1 MSRNPPSHFHS
12 TNQRIKMKQQIDIR
26 KYASFFHDGS
36 LFSITIQEST
46 ILMKMCSAEITPEY
60 IKENI
65 ELSKA
70 HTLMG
75 ILHIQGVR
83 DVQISSNILLD
94 NLMKTFDEGTI
105 LDFEFLGNCLKLGI
119 LWENYSPKP
128 RTNEFSVITIEA
140 DDIWWENIP
149 DHEI

>member
-1 MSRNPPSHFHS
+1 
-12 TNQRIKMKQQIDIR
+12 
-26 KYASFFHDGS
+26 
-36 LFSITIQEST
+36 
-46 ILMKMCSAEITPEY
+46 
-60 IKENI
+60 
-65 ELSKA
+65 
-70 HTLMG
+70 MG

-105 LDFEFLGNCLKLGI
+105 LDFEFPGNCLKLGI